1 MLISE
6 VTNKINTFQIF
17 MRQEE
22 KGTVLTENVS
32 LLLKNSTFLDF
43 RKTNLTRLTRVE
55 SKWAG
60 NLDSQLCQFICNNL
74 VMWLNK

>member
-1 MLISE
+1 
-6 VTNKINTFQIF
+6 

-22 KGTVLTENVS
+22 KETVLTQNVS
-32 LLLKNSTFLDF
+32 LLLKNLTFLDF
-43 RKTNLTRLTRVE
+43 SKRNLTRLTREE

-60 NLDSQLCQFICNNL
+60 NLDSQLCQFILNNL

>member
-1 MLISE
+1 
-6 VTNKINTFQIF
+6 